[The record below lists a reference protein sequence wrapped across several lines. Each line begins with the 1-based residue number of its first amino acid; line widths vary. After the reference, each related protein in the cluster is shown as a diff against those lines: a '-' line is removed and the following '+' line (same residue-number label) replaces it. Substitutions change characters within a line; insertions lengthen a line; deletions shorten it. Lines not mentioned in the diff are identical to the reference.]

1 MLKYDV
7 TIDLNSYNREDDTQ
21 LTPWRNGSASDS
33 RSEGCVFKSRR
44 GQLSFLFFSIFLSV
58 TIIITTKPK
67 TFITDLFIMQ
77 YFKCGKRICNVR
89 FYRYCFY
96 CVFLLRFSN
105 ATLILD
111 KLYKNKDTR
120 IFIICVDNRKQQKR
134 HLKGIKID
142 F

>member
-7 TIDLNSYNREDDTQ
+7 TIDLNSYNRAIMSE

-44 GQLSFLFFSIFLSV
+44 GQFSFLLFSIFLTA

-77 YFKCGKRICNVR
+77 YFKCGKKDIVQRTFFIDIAPIVFF
-89 FYRYCFY
+89 FYDA
-96 CVFLLRFSN
+96 
-105 ATLILD
+105 ATRL
-111 KLYKNKDTR
+111 
-120 IFIICVDNRKQQKR
+120 
-134 HLKGIKID
+134 
-142 F
+142 